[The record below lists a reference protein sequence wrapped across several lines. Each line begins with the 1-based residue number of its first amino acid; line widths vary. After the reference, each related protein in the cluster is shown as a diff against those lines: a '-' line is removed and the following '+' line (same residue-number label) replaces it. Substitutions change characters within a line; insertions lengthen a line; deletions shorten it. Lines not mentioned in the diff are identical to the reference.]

1 MFMVIKLIFLR
12 LNWSKSDIGVAHG
25 GRGRV
30 INYNGFE
37 AFDILL
43 SPVESNALGAGVSGV
58 SALTEYDGLNFNL
71 S

>member
-1 MFMVIKLIFLR
+1 M
-12 LNWSKSDIGVAHG
+12 A
-25 GRGRV
+25 GRV

-58 SALTEYDGLNFNL
+58 SALTEYDGLNFHL

>member
-1 MFMVIKLIFLR
+1 MEDIFSLYTIPA
-12 LNWSKSDIGVAHG
+12 LAA
-25 GRGRV
+25 RV

-58 SALTEYDGLNFNL
+58 SALTEYNGLNFCLN
-71 S
+71 

>member
-1 MFMVIKLIFLR
+1 M
-12 LNWSKSDIGVAHG
+12 A
-25 GRGRV
+25 GRV

-58 SALTEYDGLNFNL
+58 SALTEYNWLNFCLN
-71 S
+71 